1 MPEPLGTIK
10 RKKMKARFHRIA
22 NQITNE
28 LSSSE
33 KSVKI
38 AVAWFT
44 NENLFEILIDL
55 LSKGIEVE
63 IITINDRINN
73 HENGLDFNKFI
84 DNGGKFYFS
93 DFSGTMHHKFV
104 IIDESKLISGSYNW
118 TYNAE
123 YRNQENIIA
132 SEDKELVDSFMNEFE
147 RLKMNSIHQKEVI
160 SIQPKPVIETST
172 EKYIKEDLVYKSID
186 EEKKGELEKSIE
198 TLKSA
203 KKFAESD
210 DQQIEERISKI
221 EEQIKNP
228 KYYYHV
234 EDGQFSFDMEKNY
247 LIGKEGEIVKVVTD
261 RIDDL
266 EEIYILFVDGNY
278 VECIGSIERDFPKTK
293 EEHDKL
299 KGWMLEHYEG

>member
-1 MPEPLGTIK
+1 
-10 RKKMKARFHRIA
+10 MKAQFHQIA
-22 NQITNE
+22 HQITNE
-28 LSSSE
+28 LSRT
-33 KSVKI
+33 KNSVKI

-44 NENLFEILIDL
+44 NENFFEILISL
-55 LSKGIEVE
+55 LRKGIEIEV
-63 IITINDRINN
+63 ITINDKINN

-84 DNGGKFYFS
+84 DKGGEFYFS

-104 IIDESKLISGSYNW
+104 IIDESRLISGSYNW

-132 SEDKELVDSFMNEFE
+132 SDDKELVDSFLDAFE

-160 SIQPKPVIETST
+160 SVKPKPILEVSA
-172 EKYIKEDLVYKSID
+172 EKYIKEDLVCKSID
-186 EEKKGELEKSIE
+186 EEKKGELEKSVE

-203 KKFAESD
+203 KKFAEPD
-210 DQQIEERISKI
+210 DQQIDERVSKI
-221 EEQIKNP
+221 EEQLKNA

-293 EEHDKL
+293 EEHENL

>member
-1 MPEPLGTIK
+1 
-10 RKKMKARFHRIA
+10 MKARFHRIA

-28 LSSSE
+28 LSSSKE
-33 KSVKI
+33 SVKI

-44 NENLFEILIDL
+44 NENFFEILIDL
-55 LSKGIEVE
+55 LNKGVKIE

-73 HENGLDFNKFI
+73 HENGLDYNKFI
-84 DNGGKFYFS
+84 DKGGEFYFS
-93 DFSGTMHHKFV
+93 DFTGTMHHKFV
-104 IIDESKLISGSYNW
+104 IIDKSKLISGSYNW

-123 YRNQENIIA
+123 YRNQENIIK
-132 SEDKELVDSFMNEFE
+132 SKDKELIDSFLNDFE
-147 RLKMNSIHQKEVI
+147 RLKINSIHQKEVI
-160 SIQPKPVIETST
+160 SVQPKPVFETST

-186 EEKKGELEKSIE
+186 EEKKGELKKSIE

-203 KKFAESD
+203 KKFTESD
-210 DQQIEERISKI
+210 DQQIDERISKI

-228 KYYYHV
+228 EFHYHV

-261 RIDDL
+261 RLDDL

-278 VECIGSIERDFPKTK
+278 VECIDSIERDFPESK

-299 KGWMLEHYEG
+299 KNWTLEHYEG

>member
-1 MPEPLGTIK
+1 
-10 RKKMKARFHRIA
+10 MKARFQRIA
-22 NQITNE
+22 NQIAHE
-28 LSSSE
+28 LSSST
-33 KSVKI
+33 KSVKV

-55 LSKGIEVE
+55 LSKGIKIE

-73 HENGLDFNKFI
+73 HEKGLNFNNFI
-84 DNGGKFYFS
+84 DKGGEFYFS

-123 YRNQENIIA
+123 YRNQENVITTENKDLI
-132 SEDKELVDSFMNEFE
+132 DSFLNEFE
-147 RLKMNSIHQKEVI
+147 RIKMNSIHQKEII
-160 SIQPKPVIETST
+160 SIQPEPALETST
-172 EKYIKEDLVYKSID
+172 EKYIKDDLVYKSID
-186 EEKKGELEKSIE
+186 EEKKGELKKSID
-198 TLKSA
+198 TLKTA
-203 KKFAESD
+203 KEFAESGD
-210 DQQIEERISKI
+210 ELIEERISKI

-228 KYYYHV
+228 KFYYHV

-278 VECIGSIERDFPKTK
+278 VECIGNTERDFPKSK
-293 EEHDKL
+293 EEHDEL
-299 KGWMLEHYEG
+299 KNWMLEHYEL